1 MYAFAVSLTVLTL
14 GSAAELSVLRALG
27 VSQFKVQLALFM
39 QYMLLCLLSALLA
52 IPFGIYLAY
61 VFINLVNR
69 YAFNWV
75 YPLAINTQV
84 LFASVGVSLLIVS
97 LVLLLPLGKL
107 RPKIDLR
114 QEAQL

>member
-1 MYAFAVSLTVLTL
+1 M
-14 GSAAELSVLRALG
+14 
-27 VSQFKVQLALFM
+27 SQLKVKTSLFM
-39 QYMLLCLLSALLA
+39 QYLLLCLVSALLA

-75 YPLAINTQV
+75 YPLSIEV
-84 LFASVGVSLLIVS
+84 DVILSSVGLSLLIVS

-107 RPKIDLR
+107 KPKIDLR
-114 QEAQL
+114 QEVQL